1 MRNPSATM
9 LATLLTIA
17 TALPM
22 SAQAPTPTPNTTPGA
37 VVRIIHIRIKPG
49 RADAFWADMRQ
60 NTKPVWDAEKQA
72 GIISDYVVSTKSTT
86 EGPNDWGVSYQL
98 MYPNWAALDNLASKT
113 DPITLA
119 HYGSAE
125 KRTAAGNARLENAE
139 VVASYLVRR
148 QTVNPWK

>member
-1 MRNPSATM
+1 
-9 LATLLTIA
+9 
-17 TALPM
+17 
-22 SAQAPTPTPNTTPGA
+22 
-37 VVRIIHIRIKPG
+37 
-49 RADAFWADMRQ
+49 
-60 NTKPVWDAEKQA
+60 VWDAEKAA

-98 MYPNWAALDNLASKT
+98 VYPNWAAFDNLASKT

-125 KRTAAGNARLENAE
+125 KRTAAGNARTENAE